1 VVADGVREELLAV
14 AERLVATRGIG
25 GTSLRDVQ
33 VESGQRNKSVVQYY
47 FGSRDGLVRAVVEA
61 RMDPINR
68 RRFALLAGLGPEPS
82 VRALVEAFVAP
93 LAEQTVLAPRSFW
106 ARFLLQASF
115 DPSFRRLV
123 RESLSAA
130 SFRSVWVALAARLGQ
145 LPEPARQHR
154 VERMVEFVLV
164 ALASAEEARDEG
176 RLAPGEA
183 PGFVAD
189 LVAMC
194 CGLLEAPSGWETSGW
209 AATELGPSGDRAPT
223 GTARRR
229 TGEAQNPL
237 ASGEDH
243 DEEEASSG
251 EHPGVGRAALA
262 GGGRP
267 GARGAPGP
275 AHLAAPGRGD
285 RRRRAVHEERGQR
298 HHHRHR

>member
-1 VVADGVREELLAV
+1 MAEGARETLLAV

-33 VESGQRNKSVVQYY
+33 LESGQRNKSVVQYY
-47 FGSRDGLVRAVVEA
+47 FGSREGLVRAVVEA

-82 VRALVEAFVAP
+82 LRALVEAFVAP

-130 SFRSVWVALAARLGQ
+130 SFRAVWVALAARLGQ

-183 PGFVAD
+183 PDFVAD

-194 CGLLEAPSGWETSGW
+194 CGLLEAP
-209 AATELGPSGDRAPT
+209 
-223 GTARRR
+223 
-229 TGEAQNPL
+229 NPP

-243 DEEEASSG
+243 DEEERSSG

-275 AHLAAPGRGD
+275 AHRASPGRGD